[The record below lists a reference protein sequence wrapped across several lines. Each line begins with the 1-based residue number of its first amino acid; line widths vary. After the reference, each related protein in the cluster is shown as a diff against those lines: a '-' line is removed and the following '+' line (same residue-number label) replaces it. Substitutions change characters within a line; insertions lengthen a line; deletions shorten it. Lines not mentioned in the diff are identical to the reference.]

1 VRRSTVLLLLLL
13 TVTGCGAS
21 DEQRIR
27 DTVGRYGKA
36 LADGNPAKACDQ
48 IVGDD
53 GRCEAEYTD
62 RILTLSDDQRDALR
76 KLTVTRVRV
85 VGRVAE
91 VSVKGGLLPENT
103 RLRKEGRAWRLDP
116 ASLKQS

>member
-1 VRRSTVLLLLLL
+1 MRRSTILLFPLVA
-13 TVTGCGAS
+13 VTACGAS
-21 DEQRIR
+21 DDQRIR
-27 DTVGRYGKA
+27 DTVERYGQE
-36 LADGNPAKACDQ
+36 LADGNPAKVCDQ
-48 IVGDD
+48 IIGDD
-53 GRCEAEYTD
+53 EPCEAQYTN
-62 RILTLSDDQRDALR
+62 RILRLSDTQRDALR

-91 VSVKGGLLPENT
+91 VSVKGELLPENT